1 MSFFQLPIIPIQY
14 DINRLFDVSFLNEP
28 NNPIINKTMFS
39 YLVEIKKQIDSKKI
53 LWEKYKTINNPYEYI
68 HSVIP
73 NTKLTICKIV
83 PSSKTFFKI
92 IEIINL
98 LDLFNEMP
106 LLKCNT
112 FHLIE
117 GENNGYIEATNYMRQ
132 NKNDTHYLMTNNPNK
147 LELVK
152 STNSNI
158 IYEKGYCE
166 CSNNKNIININNLIY
181 CYNKYN
187 GIMDFITADNNN
199 DDELN
204 NDKILFNQIAFAIS
218 MQNVGGIFLLKI
230 FNIFSKSSIDMIYF
244 LSILYQKVYIV
255 KPNICNFTS
264 SEKYIV
270 CKGFRIDNKEYKDKI
285 VSKMIDIINTCNKKN
300 NHTNFMEKI
309 FNIDIPCY
317 YLNKMEEYNA
327 IICQQQIEYIFSI
340 LNMNINKNINYNITY
355 LHIQQCIEWCKKNK
369 LPYNKI

>member
-1 MSFFQLPIIPIQY
+1 MSVFQLPIIPRQY
-14 DINRLFDVSFLNEP
+14 DINRLFDVSFLNHP
-28 NNPIINKTMFS
+28 CNPIINKTMYS
-39 YLVEIKKQIDSKKI
+39 YLVEIKKQIYSNKI
-53 LWEKYKTINNPYEYI
+53 LLEKYKSINNPYEYI

-73 NTKLTICKIV
+73 NTKMTICKIV
-83 PSSKTFFKI
+83 PSSNTFFKI

-98 LDLFNEMP
+98 LDLFNGMQ

-117 GENNGYIEATNYMRQ
+117 GENNGYVEATNYIRK
-132 NKNDTHYLMTNNPNK
+132 NKGDTHYLMTNNSNK
-147 LELVK
+147 LDNLK
-152 STNSNI
+152 STKSNI

-166 CSNNKNIININNLIY
+166 CSSNKNIINTNNLIY
-181 CYNKYN
+181 FYNKYN

-244 LSILYQKVYIV
+244 LSILYEKVYII
-255 KPNICNFTS
+255 KPSICNFTS
-264 SEKYIV
+264 AEKYIV
-270 CKGFRIDNKEYKDKI
+270 CKGFRIDNLEYKDKI
-285 VSKMIDIINTCNKKN
+285 LSKMIDIINTCNKEN
-300 NHTNFMEKI
+300 NHTNFIEKL

-327 IICQQQIEYIFSI
+327 IICQQQIEYLFSI
-340 LNMNINKNINYNITY
+340 LNINININKNINYNLY
-355 LHIQQCIEWCKKNK
+355 IQQCIEWCKKNK
-369 LPYNKI
+369 LPYNKV